1 MRRPWLVVGVVDDG
15 KTGGGLMFVGV
26 FISGCVV
33 TRLTKSIESV
43 VMSIELVT
51 SSSLL
56 LLKTAA
62 AVSSLP
68 RRNLPWFCVTTR
80 HCH

>member
-1 MRRPWLVVGVVDDG
+1 MSTVVGPSEAWLVVGVADDD
-15 KTGGGLMFVGV
+15 KVGGGLTFVGV
-26 FISGCVV
+26 FISGCAV
-33 TRLTKSIESV
+33 TRLTRSIESV

-62 AVSSLP
+62 AASFQVGI
-68 RRNLPWFCVTTR
+68 FHGFV
-80 HCH
+80 